1 MTAIVLPDIDRSTF
15 EDLKKRIPD
24 LSDIDLPNL
33 PTRKEM
39 NKAAKEAARE
49 AGKTAK
55 EVGKT
60 ADETIDRLLGRSRA
74 PVWPWIAAG
83 IGLVAVAGV
92 IAAWF
97 AWFRR
102 PTWQPGEQ
110 WTGRVGSAAT
120 PGTSDAWPASAA
132 VIDEIETP
140 TTPAAGT
147 SRGTSSNPSSPSDT
161 TAEDRPLGSAP
172 YEEA

>member
-1 MTAIVLPDIDRSTF
+1 MTAIVLPDIDRSTL
-15 EDLKKRIPD
+15 EELKKRIPD
-24 LSDIDLPNL
+24 LSEIELTL

-39 NKAAKEAARE
+39 S
-49 AGKTAK
+49 KTAK

-60 ADETIDRLLGRSRA
+60 ADETIDRLLGRKRA

-102 PTWQPGEQ
+102 PTWQSPAEPWTAETHETEQ
-110 WTGRVGSAAT
+110 TMVSTPIESAFDD
-120 PGTSDAWPASAA
+120 GAST
-132 VIDEIETP
+132 I
-140 TTPAAGT
+140 AGT
-147 SRGTSSNPSSPSDT
+147 SASTKSSRS
-161 TAEDRPLGSAP
+161 TAAKSTAASADSTP
-172 YEEA
+172 YPIEEA